1 MMTAEP
7 RLTTPRGA
15 WSFAELKED
24 PFDLIA
30 KRTPDNDLVLVGER
44 PEEIVSALLCLEGRI
59 SRIFLGE
66 TEVSDVNPKTT
77 ETSWFFLTSGTTG
90 MVKQIPRTL
99 KSISR
104 PVERSLMTSAT
115 WGFLTD
121 ITRMAGVQVVIEALG
136 RGENL
141 VIPDRDT
148 TLPTKITF
156 MQEHGVT
163 KFSATPSQYRQLLG
177 LQAFSDMPLR
187 QVTLGGEVA
196 DQKLLSGL
204 RRAFPASKI
213 THVYATTETGP
224 VFSISDGRSGFDA
237 RQLTKPLN
245 RLVIGGDGE
254 LGVEIFD
261 SRDIHWTG
269 DLVELIEGR
278 YQFVGRSSSFIN
290 VGGSK
295 VNPFAV
301 EAVILA
307 HPSVQDCMVKAR
319 GNVMIGELVEVD
331 IVLIGENDSIIKEL
345 RELCRGK
352 LPRHAIPRFFNFV
365 AELPRSHTGKKGG

>member
-1 MMTAEP
+1 MIIAEP
-7 RLTTPRGA
+7 RLTTPRGV
-15 WSFAELKED
+15 WNFTELMQD
-24 PFDLIA
+24 PFDLAVQAI
-30 KRTPDNDLVLVGER
+30 PNDHLVLLGER

-66 TEVSDVNPKTT
+66 SDVSDVHTKSK
-77 ETSWFFLTSGTTG
+77 ETNWFFFTSGTSG
-90 MVKQIPRTL
+90 QPKQIPKTL
-99 KSISR
+99 RSIKR
-104 PVERSLMTSAT
+104 PVIRSLIPSAT

-136 RGENL
+136 RGDNL
-141 VIPDRDT
+141 VIPDRDM
-148 TLPTKITF
+148 TLPKKIAF
-156 MQEHGVT
+156 MREFGVT

-177 LQAFSDMPLR
+177 LLAFSEMPLS
-187 QVTLGGEVA
+187 QITLGGEIA
-196 DQKLLSGL
+196 DQKLLNGL
-204 RRAFPASKI
+204 RRAFPAAKI

-224 VFSISDGRSGFDA
+224 VFSVSDGKSGFDA
-237 RQLTKPLN
+237 SQLAKPTN
-245 RLVIGGDGE
+245 RLVIGQGGE
-254 LGVEIFD
+254 LGVEIYD

-269 DLVELIEGR
+269 DVVELLEGR

-307 HPSVQDCMVKAR
+307 HPNVQDCMVKAR
-319 GNVMIGELVEVD
+319 DNVMIGELVEVD
-331 IVLIGENDSIIKEL
+331 IVLIGENDSVIEEL
-345 RELCRGK
+345 RALCRGQ
-352 LPRHAIPRFFNFV
+352 LPRHAVPRFFNFV